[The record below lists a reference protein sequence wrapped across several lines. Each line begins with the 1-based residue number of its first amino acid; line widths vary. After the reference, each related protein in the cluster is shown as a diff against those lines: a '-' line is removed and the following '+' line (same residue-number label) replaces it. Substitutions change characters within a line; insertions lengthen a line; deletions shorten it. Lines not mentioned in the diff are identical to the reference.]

1 MTDKKKSKP
10 FYVVGFREEA
20 PAKTKPRGRVKKH
33 KPTYNPETKGVLQ
46 AYTEKNKE
54 HFMAL
59 PQNKFFEDC
68 KPGGKAVLTGR
79 GDGVYVGVHRHRK
92 SLSTES
98 GEDTAIVLFPVFTAK
113 DGTLMRRPNYYIK
126 NGRRGTMWNQVDME
140 IGLAPGVAD
149 AIRAVVGGDVAVED
163 KKEIDKVSVEVAE
176 AKTAGTKQ
184 KMQDDLSRFDL

>member
-1 MTDKKKSKP
+1 MDEKDIPIKRQRGKHN
-10 FYVVGFREEA
+10 
-20 PAKTKPRGRVKKH
+20 PAL
-33 KPTYNPETKGVLQ
+33 KGVLQ
-46 AYTEKNKE
+46 PCTEEIQNQYLS
-54 HFMAL
+54 L